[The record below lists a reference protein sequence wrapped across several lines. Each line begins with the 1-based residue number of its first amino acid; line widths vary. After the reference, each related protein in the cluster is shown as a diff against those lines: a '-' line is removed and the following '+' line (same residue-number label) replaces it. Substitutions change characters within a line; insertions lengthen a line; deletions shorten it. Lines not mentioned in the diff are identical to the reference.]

1 MKCFYHE
8 DREAAATCQRCGK
21 GLCRECAAK
30 YTPCLCD
37 DCYEAIQAE
46 NHAQKVAAVEGR
58 RQSRLERLNFTVGD
72 LIVNCVLGAVLFG
85 ILFFASEETHRS
97 TWLSLMPIVFCM
109 PAGWRTVSRWL
120 RAGEEMRGI
129 VRTYEESGATLVAE
143 FLLKCVLSWFLGIPC
158 ILFQVFKV
166 FLAKRAVKNAE
177 ADLVRVK
184 R

>member
-85 ILFFASEETHRS
+85 ILFFASDETHRS

-120 RAGEEMRGI
+120 RAGEEMRDI

-143 FLLKCVLSWFLGIPC
+143 FL
-158 ILFQVFKV
+158 
-166 FLAKRAVKNAE
+166 
-177 ADLVRVK
+177 
-184 R
+184 

>member
-1 MKCFYHE
+1 
-8 DREAAATCQRCGK
+8 
-21 GLCRECAAK
+21 
-30 YTPCLCD
+30 
-37 DCYEAIQAE
+37 
-46 NHAQKVAAVEGR
+46 
-58 RQSRLERLNFTVGD
+58 
-72 LIVNCVLGAVLFG
+72 
-85 ILFFASEETHRS
+85 
-97 TWLSLMPIVFCM
+97 
-109 PAGWRTVSRWL
+109 
-120 RAGEEMRGI
+120 MRGI